1 MHLLLH
7 FTPNYVIN
15 QIQTCLEIFSS
26 TSAVL
31 YGVVLDESGTNMPYI
46 YGSKR
51 FTNENFLLKNRKT
64 LIKNYV
70 SGILT
75 EYVKINFKFHI
86 TISERPQVAMIIQNL
101 CKEHD
106 KDPVNHRNYT
116 KMELI
121 KVPLIKIND
130 FCKAKFE

>member
-86 TISERPQVAMIIQNL
+86 TISERPQL
-101 CKEHD
+101 
-106 KDPVNHRNYT
+106 
-116 KMELI
+116 L
-121 KVPLIKIND
+121 
-130 FCKAKFE
+130 